1 MCAICDISPSI
12 TLKCCFRLS
21 RCSRLQSNRTKL
33 QHLQRMRL
41 LRLDKTCSPCTLS
54 WELCKARWA
63 GEVKPKCLFDVTT
76 RSAWHCPV
84 YFVEASNTFPHLQR
98 NVVGDHL
105 ILPLTKLQRLKTR
118 KNNYKKTPKKKS
130 NFVFFRFF
138 FFFNG
143 NTLQD
148 SLMNLWKFDEDRFS
162 HLSEKLWCT
171 DRQTALLWCRLS
183 SLQKINLQY
192 RYIF

>member
-1 MCAICDISPSI
+1 MCAIYDISPSI

-118 KNNYKKTPKKKS
+118 KNNDKKTPKKEIELC
-130 NFVFFRFF
+130 FFQIFF
-138 FFFNG
+138 FLTE
-143 NTLQD
+143 TLSKTLWWTSE
-148 SLMNLWKFDEDRFS
+148 SLMKIGSVICQKNCDAQ
-162 HLSEKLWCT
+162 T
-171 DRQTALLWCRLS
+171 DKQLCCGVDYHP
-183 SLQKINLQY
+183 Y
-192 RYIF
+192 RK